1 MKVEAG
7 VLVGA
12 VYDGVEGAD
21 DVVEQ
26 VVDADEKLTHI
37 FISPFDYL
45 LRVLH
50 LYKNDIKES
59 ISKGDFFVTFH
70 NKRNYKTSSTSMKL
84 INSLHSLFE
93 RVL

>member
-21 DVVEQ
+21 VVEQ

-37 FISPFDYL
+37 LISPFDYL

-59 ISKGDFFVTFH
+59 ISKGDFFVTFL
-70 NKRNYKTSSTSMKL
+70 NKRNYKKSSTSMKL